1 MRQKDRKTHKV
12 ETHEIVDDV
21 EIKEKWDGEEVLR
34 LIELYKVHGKDRLRF
49 CYYVR
54 TEPDRGQPGHG
65 FRFGQY
71 ASTYW
76 PTDARALV
84 EKARKKGWL

>member
-1 MRQKDRKTHKV
+1 MKQRERVSGKV
-12 ETHEIVDDV
+12 SEHQIVDDV
-21 EIKEKWDGEEVLR
+21 EILEKWDGGEVLR
-34 LIELYKVHGKDRLRF
+34 LIELYEVEGAKRLRF

-65 FRFGQY
+65 FHFGQY

-76 PTDARALV
+76 PEDAKVLI
-84 EKARKKGWL
+84 EKARVKGWL

>member
-1 MRQKDRKTHKV
+1 MRQRDRITGKIEESQIT
-12 ETHEIVDDV
+12 DDV
-21 EIKEKWDGEEVLR
+21 EILEKWDGEEVLR
-34 LIELYKVHGKDRLRF
+34 LIELYEFHGHTRLRF

-76 PTDARALV
+76 REDAKALI